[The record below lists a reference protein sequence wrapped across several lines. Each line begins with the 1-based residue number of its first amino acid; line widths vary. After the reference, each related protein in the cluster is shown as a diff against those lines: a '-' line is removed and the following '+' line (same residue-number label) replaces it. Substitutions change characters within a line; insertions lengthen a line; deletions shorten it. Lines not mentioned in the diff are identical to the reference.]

1 MPDESEDALLVEAL
15 GTLAGS
21 GRSGAAFTAKR
32 LKKNVGEA
40 TLLLP
45 LGLDDALERVRG
57 AMAEVSTG
65 AEPWRVE
72 TGTDGTGGT
81 ALRVMAGGG
90 FGGLNPVV
98 VTVVVNSDGEQGTS
112 VRLRAA
118 AKEGLIK
125 QRAGEKTV
133 DRLAGLLER

>member
-15 GTLAGS
+15 GALAGA

-32 LKKNVGEA
+32 LRKNVGEA

-45 LGLDDALERVRG
+45 LGIDPALERVREVLT
-57 AMAEVSTG
+57 EVSTG
-65 AEPWRVE
+65 DAPWPL
-72 TGTDGTGGT
+72 GSGADGT

-98 VTVVVNSDGEQGTS
+98 VTVVLNSDGEQRTS
-112 VRLRAA
+112 VRLRAV

-133 DRLAGLLER
+133 DRLARLLNH

>member
-1 MPDESEDALLVEAL
+1 VPDESEDALLVEAL
-15 GTLAGS
+15 GALAGS

-32 LKKNVGEA
+32 LRKNVGEA

-45 LGLDDALERVRG
+45 LGFDPALERVG
-57 AMAEVSTG
+57 EALAEVSTG
-65 AEPWRVE
+65 GGPWQVE
-72 TGTDGTGGT
+72 TGADGTDGM

-98 VTVVVNSDGEQGTS
+98 VTAVLHSKGEQRTS

-118 AKEGLIK
+118 AKEGLIR

-133 DRLAGLLER
+133 DRLARLLAH